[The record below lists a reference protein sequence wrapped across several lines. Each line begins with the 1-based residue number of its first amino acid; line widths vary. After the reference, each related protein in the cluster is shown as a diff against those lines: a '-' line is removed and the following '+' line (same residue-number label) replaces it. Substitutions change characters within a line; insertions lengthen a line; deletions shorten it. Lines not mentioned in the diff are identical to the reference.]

1 MSVHACM
8 CVFVHKKERE
18 QWRPNNEHDH
28 WASQST
34 VESRW
39 SAAMMSSTN
48 HLRLEW
54 VPGVESTFRQ
64 ELSVLRSY
72 CHQILHGDC
81 LTSVPGK
88 IYFVSIIA
96 KFLGEDL
103 SRHEQ
108 SMFKRCFTSHLS
120 CLFESDLTSRAQGHA
135 ADLSLCFCVWA
146 STPTSSVSVKFV
158 FLFLSAELLLI
169 PFTSSATPLLLI
181 DCTLTWSQRSSQR
194 HHKKCVWADQQ
205 CPPIPNSCMT
215 VLLSLFMSK
224 WHNNYNSLMSQI
236 FGIHAPVFF
245 LYASLHIQDIRG
257 ILWNCRNSATP
268 FSTFLQSG
276 PLVSPVCFVEYHD
289 AFQQEEVRLWH
300 RAVWSVWWVA
310 QCAWPTSPL

>member
-1 MSVHACM
+1 MLLHVSSVLSVWVRSDLPSSGPRSRSVSLFLCLSVHSYLICL
-8 CVFVHKKERE
+8 HK
-18 QWRPNNEHDH
+18 
-28 WASQST
+28 
-34 VESRW
+34 VY
-39 SAAMMSSTN
+39 
-48 HLRLEW
+48 
-54 VPGVESTFRQ
+54 
-64 ELSVLRSY
+64 LSVPV
-72 CHQILHGDC
+72 C
-81 LTSVPGK
+81 
-88 IYFVSIIA
+88 IA
-96 KFLGEDL
+96 IAY
-103 SRHEQ
+103 STHE
-108 SMFKRCFTSHLS
+108 
-120 CLFESDLTSRAQGHA
+120 
-135 ADLSLCFCVWA
+135 LCN
-146 STPTSSVSVKFV
+146 
-158 FLFLSAELLLI
+158 
-169 PFTSSATPLLLI
+169 PLLLI
-181 DCTLTWSQRSSQR
+181 DCTHSPGPRGQVKDIIKNVFEQISN
-194 HHKKCVWADQQ
+194 A
-205 CPPIPNSCMT
+205 PPIPIYSMT